1 MKALQI
7 CSALAAL
14 LIAGCATAPSDEA
27 PFIIQ
32 AHRGAGKARPENTL
46 ESFEW
51 SWGHKGITPEAD
63 LRVTKDG
70 TIVTF
75 HDKNFK
81 RIAPQVDKSI
91 RSKKIED
98 LTWDQI
104 KDIDVG
110 SFRGEQFKGEHI
122 PLLEDVFKVM
132 QKHPEH
138 LVFLD
143 IKEMKT
149 KDYPRLAK
157 VIKKYGLTR
166 QCIFT
171 TSHYDLIRQ
180 WNKIEPDSPTML
192 WVSTHKDPAKE
203 NAKLAEVRAENF
215 AGLTFLQIHVHP
227 KDGAFDANSPEPF
240 KYPNMAF
247 LKTIRAELAEHGVNF
262 QMLPW
267 NSQDSAIFDY
277 LLEFGTRSFATDYPE
292 VTFNAVQEFQNKKGG
307 E

>member
-1 MKALQI
+1 MKTLQI
-7 CSALAAL
+7 CLSVAL
-14 LIAGCATAPSDEA
+14 LPLAGCAAAPAKKA
-27 PFIIQ
+27 PFVIQ
-32 AHRGAGKARPENTL
+32 AHRGAGLARPENTL

-51 SWGHKGITPEAD
+51 SWKSEGITPEAD

-70 TIVTF
+70 AIVTY

-81 RIAPQVDKSI
+81 RIAPQVGESI

-122 PLLEDVFKVM
+122 PLLEDVFKTM
-132 QKHPEH
+132 RKHPER
-138 LVFLD
+138 LIFLD
-143 IKEMKT
+143 IKEMET

-157 VIKKYGLTR
+157 VIKKYGLTS

-171 TSHYDLIRQ
+171 TSHYGLIRQ

-192 WVSTHKDPAKE
+192 WVSTHKNPAKE

-215 AGLTFLQIHVHP
+215 AGLTFMQIHVHP
-227 KDGAFDANSPEPF
+227 KDGMFDADSPEPF
-240 KYPNMAF
+240 KYPTMDF
-247 LKTIRAELAEHGVNF
+247 LKSIRAELAEHGVNF

-267 NSQDSAIFDY
+267 KSQDPAIFDY
-277 LLEFGTRSFATDYPE
+277 LLEFGAQSFATDYPE
-292 VTFNAVQEFQNKKGG
+292 VTFNAVQEFQKKKGG
-307 E
+307 K